1 MKKTWISLLL
11 LALSLMA
18 GAQSATKDF
27 VKGAD
32 VGFLTGQERR
42 GVKFHDRNGQE
53 RECLE
58 LLKNDYQMS
67 AIRMRVWVNP
77 RGGDCDKNTLLA
89 MARRVKALGMDL
101 MVDFHYADSW
111 ADPAKQPIPAAWQ
124 RHSYKQML
132 QDVREHTID
141 VLSLL
146 KQNGIEPRWV
156 QVGNE
161 TANGL
166 LWPMGHIEK
175 NPKQY
180 AGFIRAGYDAV
191 KEVFPQ
197 ATVLVHLDRGHK
209 QSLYDW
215 NLDIIKKYGGKWDM
229 IGMSLYPY
237 WATKGGTP
245 EQDNKIITDCM
256 ANIRHCSEKYGCD
269 VIIVET
275 GFEVDEQHPEK
286 MEEGRR
292 QLARVIREA
301 RTATNGHCRGVFYWE
316 PQCLPGGYKLGAF
329 DHNAAP
335 TAIMEGF
342 VEVSRNEIKIT
353 ENINYRSPSSSI
365 TASSPIAP
373 VGFADGAS
381 PSCVLDLAQPLF
393 GLQKNRPAILVIHG
407 GGWSAG
413 SKNDMV
419 YRTLMVDYALK
430 GYVVCNMNYRLVQEA
445 PLPACIEDVRCAIRW
460 MKAHAAELGIDPS
473 RIGTYGHSAGGHLS
487 LMAGV
492 AAASTSFNDDA
503 DSWKDYDCS
512 VACSAGGAPPTE
524 IGRAGEWADH
534 TEWWPIGYI
543 GASETPFL
551 VLQGG
556 EDPIVRPN
564 LTEDWVTKMQRA
576 GAQVDY
582 VKVHGQHGVAFD
594 QQLEFTRPALDAF
607 FARHLRH
614 DDPSVSFEQMK
625 VPEYG
630 GSGPHKA
637 VAVREKTLPDFVVYR
652 PMNLDAAMIT
662 GQRGLFGRGEVKRE
676 QLPVLIFC
684 NGGCMDTSIGY
695 ENMLTDVASYGYVII
710 AIGELQMMAQH
721 EKDQHTP
728 SSMVQKALNWIC
740 QRATDPASPYYNKV
754 DTARMAAAGHS
765 CGGAQV
771 LANASDPR
779 LNTYLILNAGM
790 GKMTMADASAAS
802 LKQLHGPILYLVGG
816 TSDVAW
822 QNAQMDYEAIKKV
835 PVVLAD
841 NTQSGHGGTYEQPFG
856 GANARMVRAW
866 LDWQLK
872 GKSVPEALFLRGDLT
887 GYDQWTIKHKN
898 FK

>member
-11 LALSLMA
+11 LVLPLLAD
-18 GAQSATKDF
+18 AQSATKDF

-89 MARRVKALGMDL
+89 MARRVKALDMDL

-124 RHSYKQML
+124 GHSYKQMQ

-146 KQNGIEPRWV
+146 KQNDIEPRWV

-269 VIIVET
+269 VTIVET

-329 DHNAAP
+329 DHHAAP

-342 VEVSRNEIKIT
+342 VEASQQQITIT
-353 ENINYRSPSSSI
+353 ENIHYKQE
-365 TASSPIAP
+365 
-373 VGFADGAS
+373 

-393 GLQKNRPAILVIHG
+393 GPQKNRPAILIIHG

-445 PLPACIEDVRCAIRW
+445 PMPACIEDVRCAIRW
-460 MKAHAAELGIDPS
+460 MKAHAAELGIDPN

-487 LMAGV
+487 LMAGL
-492 AAASTSFNDDA
+492 TA
-503 DSWKDYDCS
+503 DI
-512 VACSAGGAPPTE
+512 ACAAGGAPPTE

-556 EDPIVRPN
+556 EDPIVRPD

-576 GAQVDY
+576 GARVDY

-630 GSGPHKA
+630 GSGPFKA

-652 PMNLDAAMIT
+652 PMNLDAAMNV

-695 ENMLTDVASYGYVII
+695 ENMLTEVASHGYVVI

-728 SSMVQKALNWIC
+728 SSMVQKALDWIC
-740 QRATDPASPYYNKV
+740 QRAADPASPYYNKV
-754 DTARMAAAGHS
+754 DTTRMAAAGHS

-771 LANASDPR
+771 LANAADPR
-779 LNTYLILNAGM
+779 LKTYLILNAGM
-790 GKMTMADASAAS
+790 GKMTMADASAQS

-822 QNAQMDYEAIKKV
+822 QNAQMDYKAIKKV

-841 NTQSGHGGTYEQPFG
+841 NTQSGHGGTYEQPLG

-872 GKSVPEALFLRGDLT
+872 GKSEPEALFLQSDLT

>member
-11 LALSLMA
+11 LVLPLLAD
-18 GAQSATKDF
+18 AQSATKDF

-77 RGGDCDKNTLLA
+77 RGGDCDKNILLA
-89 MARRVKALGMDL
+89 MARRVKALDMDL

-124 RHSYKQML
+124 GHSYKQMQ

-146 KQNGIEPRWV
+146 KQNDIEPRWV

-269 VIIVET
+269 VMIVET

-342 VEVSRNEIKIT
+342 VEASQQQITIT
-353 ENINYRSPSSSI
+353 ENIHYKQE
-365 TASSPIAP
+365 
-373 VGFADGAS
+373 

-393 GLQKNRPAILVIHG
+393 GPQKNRPAILIIHG

-445 PLPACIEDVRCAIRW
+445 PMPACIEDVQTAIRW
-460 MKAHAAELGIDPS
+460 MKAHAAELGIDPN

-487 LMAGV
+487 LMAGL
-492 AAASTSFNDDA
+492 TA
-503 DSWKDYDCS
+503 DI
-512 VACSAGGAPPTE
+512 ACAAGGAPPTE

-576 GAQVDY
+576 GARVDY

-630 GSGPHKA
+630 GSGPFKA
-637 VAVREKTLPDFVVYR
+637 VAVREKTLSDFVVYR
-652 PMNLDAAMIT
+652 PMNLDAAMNV

-695 ENMLTDVASYGYVII
+695 ENMLTEVASHGYVVV

-728 SSMVQKALNWIC
+728 SSMVQKALDWIC
-740 QRATDPASPYYNKV
+740 QRAADPASPYYNKV
-754 DTARMAAAGHS
+754 DTTRMAAAGHS

-771 LANASDPR
+771 LANAADTR

-790 GKMTMADASAAS
+790 GKMTMADASALS

-816 TSDVAW
+816 TTDVAW

-841 NTQSGHGGTYEQPFG
+841 NTQSGHGGTYEQPLG
-856 GANARMVRAW
+856 GSNARMVRAW

-872 GKSVPEALFLRGDLT
+872 GKSEPEALFLQSDLT